1 MKIVKGL
8 NNIMVKGKEQVNLQ
22 KDQSQNKGKTVNNQ
36 LSEWNKSKKSIYKDY
51 SYQKEDNEIK
61 IWELFTD
68 F

>member
-1 MKIVKGL
+1 
-8 NNIMVKGKEQVNLQ
+8 MVKGKEQVNLQ

>member
-1 MKIVKGL
+1 
-8 NNIMVKGKEQVNLQ
+8 MVKGKEQVNLQ

-36 LSEWNKSKKSIYKDY
+36 LSEWNRSKKCIYKDY
-51 SYQKEDNEIK
+51 SYQKESNEIK

>member
-36 LSEWNKSKKSIYKDY
+36 LSE
-51 SYQKEDNEIK
+51 
-61 IWELFTD
+61 
-68 F
+68 

>member
-1 MKIVKGL
+1 
-8 NNIMVKGKEQVNLQ
+8 MVKSKEQVNLQ
-22 KDQSQNKGKTVNNQ
+22 KDQSQNKGKPVNNQ